1 MKNVIVTGG
10 TGVTGNAL
18 VHRLLQYNIS
28 VTALVRP
35 NSFRR
40 KYLPI
45 NEPLLQIVE
54 CGMNDYKHIADKI
67 NNKNYDAFFHLSWD
81 GSTGT
86 AKVDNRNNY
95 SLQLKNVEYALD
107 AAELCSKLECSVFLM
122 TGSQA
127 QYGRKNHPV
136 KETDIRCPENGY
148 GMAKQCAEGM
158 TRLFC
163 KEKRIK
169 HIWPILF
176 SVYGPND
183 ATESLIDKSV
193 RGILKGETIPYTKG
207 IQLWDYIYS
216 YDAADALILL
226 AKKGRDGQ
234 VYNVSYGEQRPLF
247 QYIYELYDE
256 LYPGVKPRLGE
267 IDYSENAVMFLGA
280 DTTKLREETGF
291 SPSFS
296 FREGIRIIADKV
308 LKESQTEE

>member
-18 VHRLLQYNIS
+18 VYRLLQHNIS

-40 KYLPI
+40 KYLPV
-45 NEPLLQIVE
+45 NEPLLQIVD
-54 CGMNDYKHIADKI
+54 CGMSDYRNIADKI
-67 NNKNYDAFFHLSWD
+67 ENKNYDAFFHLSWD

-86 AKVDNRNNY
+86 EKVDNRNNY

-107 AAELCSKLECSVFLM
+107 AAELCSKLGCPVFLM

-127 QYGRKNHPV
+127 QYGRKNKPV
-136 KETDIRCPENGY
+136 KETDTRCPENGY

-163 KEKRIK
+163 KRKGIK

-193 RGILKGETIPYTKG
+193 RGLIKGETIPYTQG
-207 IQLWDYIYS
+207 IQLWDDIYS
-216 YDAADALILL
+216 YDAAEALILL
-226 AKKGRDGQ
+226 AEKGRDGQ
-234 VYNVSYGEQRPLF
+234 VYNVSYGEQRQLF
-247 QYIYELYDE
+247 QYINELYAE
-256 LYPGVKPRLGE
+256 LCPGVKPRLGE

-280 DTTKLREETGF
+280 DITKLREETGF

-296 FREGIRIIADKV
+296 FREGIRIIADKI

>member
-95 SLQLKNVEYALD
+95 SLQLKNVEYA
-107 AAELCSKLECSVFLM
+107 FN
-122 TGSQA
+122 T
-127 QYGRKNHPV
+127 P
-136 KETDIRCPENGY
+136 
-148 GMAKQCAEGM
+148 
-158 TRLFC
+158 
-163 KEKRIK
+163 
-169 HIWPILF
+169 
-176 SVYGPND
+176 
-183 ATESLIDKSV
+183 
-193 RGILKGETIPYTKG
+193 
-207 IQLWDYIYS
+207 
-216 YDAADALILL
+216 
-226 AKKGRDGQ
+226 
-234 VYNVSYGEQRPLF
+234 
-247 QYIYELYDE
+247 
-256 LYPGVKPRLGE
+256 
-267 IDYSENAVMFLGA
+267 
-280 DTTKLREETGF
+280 
-291 SPSFS
+291 
-296 FREGIRIIADKV
+296 
-308 LKESQTEE
+308 